1 MMFDFLD
8 LRTKK
13 LLLLLLSLLF
23 CWWLLSASATCSA
36 SGTYQITEAELTQLE
51 TNLRK
56 LEQLSSTQKTEL
68 TRLQE
73 QLTKSEQELGMLKN
87 QLTIS
92 KEQLAQAQN
101 SLDNAN
107 QLLKTYADEEKRTRL
122 RIKAQRNFWIGAT
135 ITAII
140 VAVTSHN

>member
-1 MMFDFLD
+1 MMFNFLD

-23 CWWLLSASATCSA
+23 CWWLLSASGICYA

-73 QLTKSEQELGMLKN
+73 QLAQSQKQLQMLKAQLN
-87 QLTIS
+87 TSAEQLTT
-92 KEQLAQAQN
+92 AQN

-107 QLLKTYADEEKRTRL
+107 KLLQEFAQEEKNKRL
-122 RIKAQRNFWIGAT
+122 KIKAQRNTYFALLVAAT
-135 ITAII
+135 AF
-140 VAVTSHN
+140 AVCHR